1 MPSLEGWHSMR
12 GTGTLWGG
20 HRAGAPNQND
30 RPIEWDAIKDNIDLA
45 AIATALL
52 GRAPG
57 RRGERGR
64 RLWWP
69 CPFHDDSNPSFCVT
83 AARREWKCFGCGE
96 HGRRRRAW

>member
-20 HRAGAPNQND
+20 HQAGAPNQND

-52 GRAPG
+52 GPAP
-57 RRGERGR
+57 
-64 RLWWP
+64 
-69 CPFHDDSNPSFCVT
+69 
-83 AARREWKCFGCGE
+83 AAAGSAAAACGGPARSMMTGIR
-96 HGRRRRAW
+96 HSA